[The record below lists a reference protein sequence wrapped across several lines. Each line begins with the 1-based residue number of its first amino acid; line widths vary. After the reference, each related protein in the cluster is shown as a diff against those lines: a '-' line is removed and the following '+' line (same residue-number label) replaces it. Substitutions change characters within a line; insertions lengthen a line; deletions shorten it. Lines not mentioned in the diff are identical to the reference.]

1 MPTRVILIALAV
13 SVLLA
18 GCGRR
23 GGLEA
28 PGAEVEPD
36 PLFVPSPLGE
46 SQSPGAQDPEPRAEP
61 AAPDRPFVL
70 DPLI

>member
-1 MPTRVILIALAV
+1 MLRTVLILLAATM
-13 SVLLA
+13 LLA

-28 PGAEVEPD
+28 PGSAVETE
-36 PLFVPSPLGE
+36 PLFAPEAILDDA
-46 SQSPGAQDPEPRAEP
+46 SPGAQDPEPQAQP
-61 AAPDRPFVL
+61 DAPERRFIL